1 MLMTIKTIT
10 KDASEE
16 LWSLS
21 LQMLPHAIGYNLVS
35 FFSISKKNE
44 KRKQNIASKP
54 AQNIFQE

>member
-10 KDASEE
+10 KDASKE